1 MAFIIRFRPDIWI
14 SVEGRQIAIIFRKVQ
29 LWMNDARRFFFVMRV
44 EILRWSNRG
53 IGLKNDKN
61 AFLYNKIIDLFFDF
75 IKYFLSRSY

>member
-14 SVEGRQIAIIFRKVQ
+14 SVEGRQIAIILKSSVG
-29 LWMNDARRFFFVMRV
+29 MNDARRFFFVMRV